1 MRLPSFVKE
10 HSLYNKITG
19 YYQGKNMTI
28 RIAIAVFLLFILVL
42 LLWGPKNVRV
52 LPTESYDYT
61 FAGEGVPMN

>member
-10 HSLYNKITG
+10 SSLYKTIVG
-19 YYQGKNMTI
+19 YYEDKNMTI
-28 RIAIAVFLLFILVL
+28 RIIIALFLLLILVI

-61 FAGEGVPMN
+61 FAGEGVPMD